1 LDDNHKEPQYGFS
14 PPTQSYAPPQANTN
28 GKAIASLVLG
38 VISLITLP
46 LGGGIILLGI
56 IGFISGIAA
65 IAFASLSFKEIKLM
79 QMQGRGMAIGGLV
92 CGIVATS
99 LNVLA
104 FVIAFVIGFT
114 TAMNN
119 A

>member
-1 LDDNHKEPQYGFS
+1 ML
-14 PPTQSYAPPQANTN
+14 
-28 GKAIASLVLG
+28 LG
-38 VISLITLP
+38 V
-46 LGGGIILLGI
+46 

-79 QMQGRGMAIGGLV
+79 QMQGRGTAIAGLV

-99 LNVLA
+99 LNALA

-114 TAMNN
+114 SAINN